1 MGIFVQLNALD
12 FEFVTVLGNYKQY
25 LSEKTLFNGN
35 IVYLWEER
43 ENMGKKYY
51 AAKEV
56 KKRDFFM
63 QG

>member
-1 MGIFVQLNALD
+1 M
-12 FEFVTVLGNYKQY
+12 E